1 MTGAGA
7 RYTRG
12 FMAKYRASQATLP
25 VAARSRGV
33 VVAFP
38 GGRRSSAPQI
48 PSEPGGAQET
58 AALYLVRLYES
69 RDAVLNADWN
79 RLVALVEEAWCWRDP
94 DCIAAIQACLV
105 QLRRSVDQDWS

>member
-1 MTGAGA
+1 MTGADA

-12 FMAKYRASQATLP
+12 SMTKHRASQATLP

-33 VVAFP
+33 VVAF
-38 GGRRSSAPQI
+38 RQRQSSA
-48 PSEPGGAQET
+48 SRMAGEPGGAHET
-58 AALYLVRLYES
+58 AALYLVRLHES

-94 DCIAAIQACLV
+94 DCIAAIETCLV
-105 QLRRSVDQDWS
+105 HLKHSVAQDWS

>member
-1 MTGAGA
+1 MTGVVVE
-7 RYTRG
+7 YTRG
-12 FMAKYRASQATLP
+12 SMAKHRASQATLP

-33 VVAFP
+33 VVAFR
-38 GGRRSSAPQI
+38 GRRPSSAPRI
-48 PSEPGGAQET
+48 PSEPGGAHET

-69 RDAVLNADWN
+69 RDAVLNSDWN
-79 RLVALVEEAWCWRDP
+79 RLVALIEEAWCWRDP

>member
-7 RYTRG
+7 GYTRG
-12 FMAKYRASQATLP
+12 SMAKHRASQATLP
-25 VAARSRGV
+25 VGARSRGV
-33 VVAFP
+33 VVAFR
-38 GGRRSSAPQI
+38 GRQRSSAPRI
-48 PSEPGGAQET
+48 PSGPGGAHET
-58 AALYLVRLYES
+58 APLYLVRLYES
-69 RDAVLNADWN
+69 RDAALNADWN